1 MRFNRGACPE
11 VCDRLDVSHRE
22 APIASGESR
31 VDING
36 LLKEPLRENVVL
48 RSEFVEM
55 PQAALIGRPSIEV
68 PRWLSYGPSE
78 LGIEDGRGDRDRH
91 SLRDIVLHREDVGE
105 IAVIAFSPD
114 VLAGL
119 RLDELPSDTDAI
131 ACFTQAAFE
140 DVAHPELAPDLL
152 HVDRTALVG
161 EAGVSRDDK
170 QRGIARERSD
180 NVFSDAVG
188 EELLVGVGAHIDER
202 QHRDRRFVRRR
213 QGSRPLRGI
222 GGSTHG
228 YPIHSHGPYDVLQ
241 VLLPDV
247 LKGKVE
253 LTRGILLHARRHAN
267 AARLSQAFEA
277 NCHVHAIPKDVAVLD
292 YDVSHIDANPEI
304 DALVRRYRRIPFGH
318 LSLYLSGTVQRIHYA
333 AELGEKAVTRRLD
346 EPAVMRSDLRIEHL
360 FADRLESL
368 ESAPLVR
375 PDQPRVSGHI
385 SGEDRGETAGRAH
398 SSGNPALRSP
408 STHIASVSGAPTNAP
423 IVRCHPEIVN
433 AGCNSSTRRVHSRAS
448 SARSRCA
455 QATAFRRYAEAFLGC
470 SRRLR
475 SAQSMASPKRR
486 AFMFA
491 KDIPTKNVQRSGS
504 SRLRRIARCKAS
516 IAGSA

>member
-1 MRFNRGACPE
+1 
-11 VCDRLDVSHRE
+11 
-22 APIASGESR
+22 
-31 VDING
+31 
-36 LLKEPLRENVVL
+36 
-48 RSEFVEM
+48 M

-114 VLAGL
+114 VLPGL

-131 ACFTQAAFE
+131 ACLTQAAFE

-202 QHRDRRFVRRR
+202 QHRDRRFVRQR

-222 GGSTHG
+222 SGSTHG
-228 YPIHSHGPYDVLQ
+228 YPIHSHRPYDVLQ

-267 AARLSQAFEA
+267 AARFSQAFEA

-292 YDVSHIDANPEI
+292 YDVSHIDANSEI
-304 DALVRRYRRIPFGH
+304 DTLVRRYRRIPFGH

-333 AELGEKAVTRRLD
+333 AELGEKAVARRLD
-346 EPAVMRSDLRIEHL
+346 QPAVMRSDLRVDQFGLNCFEG
-360 FADRLESL
+360 L
-368 ESAPLVR
+368 ESARLVCS
-375 PDQPRVSGHI
+375 DQ
-385 SGEDRGETAGRAH
+385 A
-398 SSGNPALRSP
+398 
-408 STHIASVSGAPTNAP
+408 
-423 IVRCHPEIVN
+423 
-433 AGCNSSTRRVHSRAS
+433 
-448 SARSRCA
+448 
-455 QATAFRRYAEAFLGC
+455 
-470 SRRLR
+470 
-475 SAQSMASPKRR
+475 
-486 AFMFA
+486 
-491 KDIPTKNVQRSGS
+491 
-504 SRLRRIARCKAS
+504 RIARYIGGEDGCKTPGLTHSGSPRQRKALPSAS
-516 IAGSA
+516 RISRLAKGAEVIEPMVNCGSNLNSPSAAA